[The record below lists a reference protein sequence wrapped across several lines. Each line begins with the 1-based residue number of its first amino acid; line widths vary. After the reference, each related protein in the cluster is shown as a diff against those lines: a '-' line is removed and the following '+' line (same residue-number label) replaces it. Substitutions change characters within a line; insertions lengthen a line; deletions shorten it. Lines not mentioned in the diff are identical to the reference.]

1 MTANSKAILAID
13 IGSTTGWALKGAG
26 GGIVSGSLDLR
37 GGRFEG
43 GGMRFLRFKA
53 WLAEIHAV
61 TPVGYV
67 AFEEVRA
74 HKGTDAAHIY
84 GGLMAQLMVFCE
96 EHAIPYQGV
105 PVQTIKKFMTG
116 KGNAG
121 KPEMKAAARS
131 HGFSPADDNEADAIG
146 LMLWQL
152 DQPESKTLLQ

>member
-1 MTANSKAILAID
+1 MGAILTID
-13 IGSTTGWALKGAG
+13 IGTTTGWCLKGKN

-53 WLAEIHAV
+53 WLAEIHEL

-84 GGLMAQLMVFCE
+84 GGLMSQLMVFCE
-96 EHAIPYQGV
+96 EHKIPYQGV

-116 KGNAG
+116 KGNAD
-121 KPEMKAAARS
+121 KPKMIAAARS
-131 HGFSPADDNEADAIG
+131 HGFGPADDNEADAIG
-146 LMLWQL
+146 LMLYSL
-152 DQPESKTLLQ
+152 EQPESAVLLN